1 MLLYYCIHQTHCE
14 KEIKCSASL
23 TFYFCFPTHLINSI
37 KHEHS
42 CKILYIQNSEGAES
56 HMLRYKWVLY
66 TLTLYLTE
74 VPFEAS
80 ANRADPD
87 QVALR
92 AA

>member
-1 MLLYYCIHQTHCE
+1 
-14 KEIKCSASL
+14 
-23 TFYFCFPTHLINSI
+23 
-37 KHEHS
+37 
-42 CKILYIQNSEGAES
+42 
-56 HMLRYKWVLY
+56 MLRYKWVLY